1 MISRT
6 QDRLLSC
13 FVFDLWHFHQLSSFL
28 LICKILS
35 SCWHT
40 TALLNCCLPFI
51 WTSPNSIFATLSHSS
66 LTSHSSLCL
75 PFLFISLLSLF
86 FNFFIESVQ
95 YTDMVRKTFTPHT
108 TSNPFRLWG
117 MAKQQFFSFRI
128 LYISF
133 LFFGNRR
140 AINRFSSFGNL
151 QSPHLLS
158 FFEFTLITLFSSFS
172 NWHQS
177 QFFLIRKFSSNLH
190 LKHQYSAKRTRTGCF
205 HFRTIVIIN
214 QTLLFNVINSSIKRR
229 LLCFGASVSSV

>member
-86 FNFFIESVQ
+86 F
-95 YTDMVRKTFTPHT
+95 T
-108 TSNPFRLWG
+108 
-117 MAKQQFFSFRI
+117 
-128 LYISF
+128 
-133 LFFGNRR
+133 
-140 AINRFSSFGNL
+140 
-151 QSPHLLS
+151 
-158 FFEFTLITLFSSFS
+158 
-172 NWHQS
+172 
-177 QFFLIRKFSSNLH
+177 FSSNLFN
-190 LKHQYSAKRTRTGCF
+190 TRTWFG
-205 HFRTIVIIN
+205 RLSLL
-214 QTLLFNVINSSIKRR
+214 TLLVIPFVSGGWQNNSSFPSVFCIFPFYFLAIDEQSIVFQALAICNLLIFYPSLNLLWSHCSPALAIDINLSFFLYVKFRR
-229 LLCFGASVSSV
+229 TFILSINIPQNELEPVVFISEPSWL